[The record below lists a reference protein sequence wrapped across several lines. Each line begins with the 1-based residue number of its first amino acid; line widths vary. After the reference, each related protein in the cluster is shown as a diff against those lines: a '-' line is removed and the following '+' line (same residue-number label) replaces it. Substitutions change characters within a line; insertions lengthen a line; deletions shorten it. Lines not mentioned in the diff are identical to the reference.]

1 MSTAS
6 RPAQIAP
13 PQAPLRPPETV
24 MRLARMGASF
34 PTRLSFMRTLI
45 RQLSDAGAQLTRPVW
60 QIDDEGY
67 GRAVYA
73 IAFGQHAYSLV
84 AFSTPLSPDRRTDRV
99 IAEAWD
105 TSYVL
110 FDGIPDTDDL
120 DRLERAAPLQE
131 AGRFTERDL
140 VLSRA
145 NKSMRLFEHVV
156 DSLAAGR
163 QPDAALVHTTGYL
176 MRTTAV
182 YGNGKFGIADRAR
195 LSGRPI
201 LDGPFRAE
209 MLIVWLIRGFTH
221 DLVEHIAHRRDPAR
235 AVPLDPAIKRHL
247 GIGNATGLGMAPF
260 LVSHPRL
267 LHNWVVA
274 RETALARVRALPTAT
289 PDTRARAEVLIKRA
303 KRHLAD
309 WSVDEVRHMRRIEI
323 LRTEFADLT
332 GGLDEAWWQ
341 APAPWDRLVRATEG
355 LSVDC
360 QELACALVLEP
371 HGELVDDLET
381 TMSDDERARI
391 APAMRAAELLDLIEA
406 NWSFALT
413 TDFTSEAET
422 AQFWYVSEE
431 KLEPRLGLR
440 YREAG
445 ADRELPLD
453 VARRVKKL
461 ADDLTPDAPDETVAA
476 FLMRHPEHR
485 NAVRRIQLAAEH
497 PYSEIRDNLI
507 AARCLPID
515 MLRFKLAFFGASKFD
530 PRSDLW
536 TRVTLYQGA
545 PLFDKIDD
553 REAADDWWLPVL
565 DAPD

>member
-1 MSTAS
+1 
-6 RPAQIAP
+6 
-13 PQAPLRPPETV
+13 
-24 MRLARMGASF
+24 
-34 PTRLSFMRTLI
+34 
-45 RQLSDAGAQLTRPVW
+45 
-60 QIDDEGY
+60 
-67 GRAVYA
+67 
-73 IAFGQHAYSLV
+73 
-84 AFSTPLSPDRRTDRV
+84 
-99 IAEAWD
+99 
-105 TSYVL
+105 
-110 FDGIPDTDDL
+110 
-120 DRLERAAPLQE
+120 
-131 AGRFTERDL
+131 
-140 VLSRA
+140 
-145 NKSMRLFEHVV
+145 MRLFEHVV

-553 REAADDWWLPVL
+553 REAADNWWLPVL